1 MKETVTAYRFRD
13 AFMQSDTYKNN
24 FSYEGLHALFEY
36 IEQVEDDI
44 GEEFEFDMV
53 GICCDYT
60 EYDSLED
67 FNADY
72 TKVNK
77 SISGCDVEGNT
88 FENNS
93 DGYTLD
99 DIREETVVIE
109 IPNTE
114 RFIIGVF

>member
-1 MKETVTAYRFRD
+1 MKEYVNEHTFRD
-13 AFMQSDTYKNN
+13 RFMRSDNYKNN

-44 GEEFEFDMV
+44 CEEFEFDMV

-72 TKVNK
+72 SSDDKV
-77 SISGCDVEGNT
+77 
-88 FENNS
+88 
-93 DGYTLD
+93 YTLD

-109 IPNTE
+109 IPDTE
-114 RFIIGVF
+114 RFIIGEF

>member
-1 MKETVTAYRFRD
+1 MKEYVNEHTFRD
-13 AFMQSDTYKNN
+13 RFMRSDNYKNN

-60 EYDSLED
+60 EYDNIED

-72 TKVNK
+72 SNDDKV
-77 SISGCDVEGNT
+77 
-88 FENNS
+88 
-93 DGYTLD
+93 YTMD

-109 IPNTE
+109 IPDTE
-114 RFIIGVF
+114 RFIIGEF

>member
-1 MKETVTAYRFRD
+1 MKEYVNEHTFRD
-13 AFMQSDTYKNN
+13 RFMRSDNYKNN

-60 EYDSLED
+60 EYDSLDD

-72 TKVNK
+72 SKY
-77 SISGCDVEGNT
+77 S
-88 FENNS
+88 NNHK

-109 IPNTE
+109 IPDTE

>member
-1 MKETVTAYRFRD
+1 MKEYVNEHTFRD
-13 AFMQSDTYKNN
+13 RFMRSDTYKNN

-36 IEQVEDDI
+36 IEEVEDDI

-67 FNADY
+67 FNTDY
-72 TKVNK
+72 SSDDKV
-77 SISGCDVEGNT
+77 
-88 FENNS
+88 
-93 DGYTLD
+93 YTLD

-109 IPNTE
+109 IPDTE
-114 RFIIGVF
+114 RFITGEF

>member
-1 MKETVTAYRFRD
+1 MKEYVNEHTFRD
-13 AFMQSDTYKNN
+13 RFMRSDNYKNN

-36 IEQVEDDI
+36 IEQYEDDC

-53 GICCDYT
+53 GICCDYS
-60 EYDSLED
+60 EHDSLKD

-72 TKVNK
+72 AGTP
-77 SISGCDVEGNT
+77 GNNCWKY
-88 FENNS
+88 E
-93 DGYTLD
+93 TLD

-114 RFIIGVF
+114 RFIIGAI

>member
-1 MKETVTAYRFRD
+1 MKEYVNEHTFRD
-13 AFMQSDTYKNN
+13 RFMRSDNYKNN
-24 FSYEGLHALFEY
+24 FSYEGLHALFKY
-36 IEQVEDDI
+36 IEQYEDDC

-53 GICCDYT
+53 GICCDYS
-60 EYDSLED
+60 EYDSLKD

-72 TKVNK
+72 AGTP
-77 SISGCDVEGNT
+77 GNNCWKY
-88 FENNS
+88 E
-93 DGYTLD
+93 TLD

>member
-1 MKETVTAYRFRD
+1 MKETVTVYRFRD

-24 FSYEGLHALFEY
+24 FSYEGLHALFDY

-44 GEEFEFDMV
+44 GEEFELDVV

-60 EYDSLED
+60 EYDSLDD

-72 TKVNK
+72 SSDDKV
-77 SISGCDVEGNT
+77 
-88 FENNS
+88 
-93 DGYTLD
+93 YTMA

-109 IPNTE
+109 IPDTE

>member
-1 MKETVTAYRFRD
+1 MKEYVNEHTFRD
-13 AFMQSDTYKNN
+13 RFMRSDNYKNN

-36 IEQVEDDI
+36 IEQYEDDC

-53 GICCDYT
+53 GICCDYS
-60 EYDSLED
+60 EYDSLKD

-72 TKVNK
+72 AGTP
-77 SISGCDVEGNT
+77 GNNCWKY
-88 FENNS
+88 E
-93 DGYTLD
+93 TLD

>member
-1 MKETVTAYRFRD
+1 MKEYVNEHTFRD
-13 AFMQSDTYKNN
+13 RFMRSDNYKNN
-24 FSYEGLHALFEY
+24 FSYDGLHALFEY

-53 GICCDYT
+53 GICCDYS
-60 EYDSLED
+60 EYDSLKD

-72 TKVNK
+72 SNY
-77 SISGCDVEGNT
+77 E
-88 FENNS
+88 

-109 IPNTE
+109 IPDTE
-114 RFIIGVF
+114 RFIIGAF

>member
-1 MKETVTAYRFRD
+1 MKEYVNEHTFRD
-13 AFMQSDTYKNN
+13 RFMRSDTYKNN

-36 IEQVEDDI
+36 IEEVEDDI

-72 TKVNK
+72 SSDDKV
-77 SISGCDVEGNT
+77 
-88 FENNS
+88 
-93 DGYTLD
+93 YTLD

-109 IPNTE
+109 IPDTE
-114 RFIIGVF
+114 RFIIGVM

>member
-1 MKETVTAYRFRD
+1 MKEYVNEYTFRERFIG
-13 AFMQSDTYKNN
+13 SDYYKNN
-24 FSYEGLHALFEY
+24 FSFEGLHALFEY

-60 EYDSLED
+60 EYDSIED

-72 TKVNK
+72 
-77 SISGCDVEGNT
+77 SHYE
-88 FENNS
+88 
-93 DGYTLD
+93 DGYHLD

>member
-1 MKETVTAYRFRD
+1 MKETVTVYRFRD
-13 AFMQSDTYKNN
+13 AFKQSDTYKNN

-36 IEQVEDDI
+36 IEEVEDDI

-60 EYDSLED
+60 EYDDIED
-67 FNADY
+67 FNEQY
-72 TKVNK
+72 SHEK
-77 SISGCDVEGNT
+77 
-88 FENNS
+88 

-109 IPNTE
+109 IPDYSIAKKK
-114 RFIIGVF
+114 RFITGEF

>member
-1 MKETVTAYRFRD
+1 MKEYVNEHTFRD
-13 AFMQSDTYKNN
+13 RFMRSDTYKNN

-53 GICCDYT
+53 GICCDYS

-67 FNADY
+67 FN
-72 TKVNK
+72 VNYSYLYK
-77 SISGCDVEGNT
+77 
-88 FENNS
+88 
-93 DGYTLD
+93 TLD
-99 DIREETVVIE
+99 DIREQTIVIE

>member
-1 MKETVTAYRFRD
+1 MKETVSSFRFRD
-13 AFMQSDTYKNN
+13 AFKQSDTYKNN
-24 FSYEGLHALFEY
+24 FSYEGLMALFEH

-53 GICCDYT
+53 GICCEYS
-60 EYDSLED
+60 EYDSLKD

-72 TKVNK
+72 SNY
-77 SISGCDVEGNT
+77 E
-88 FENNS
+88 

-109 IPNTE
+109 IPDTE
-114 RFIIGVF
+114 RFIIGEF

>member
-1 MKETVTAYRFRD
+1 MKEYVNEHTFRD
-13 AFMQSDTYKNN
+13 RFMRSDNYKNN

-53 GICCDYT
+53 GICCDYS
-60 EYDSLED
+60 EYDSLKD

-72 TKVNK
+72 AGTP
-77 SISGCDVEGNT
+77 GNNCWKY
-88 FENNS
+88 E
-93 DGYTLD
+93 TLD

-109 IPNTE
+109 IPDTE
-114 RFIIGVF
+114 RFIIGAF